1 MILPVV
7 AYGDP
12 VLRAPAQD
20 IFADYPGLEQ
30 LVDDMFE
37 TMYNAQGIGLAAPQ
51 VGHSIRLFVID
62 TSQVKQTKEQLE
74 LDPLKEVF
82 INPKRLT
89 EDGDPVDYEE
99 GCLSVPGIREDVTR
113 PEHITLEYLDRT
125 WTKRR
130 STFTG
135 LNARVIQHE
144 YDHIEGI
151 LFTDRLKP
159 LKKRFLRK
167 KLSLIT
173 RGEVEVP
180 YKMRFP
186 AQASRA

>member
-12 VLRAPAQD
+12 ILRQVAEETW
-20 IFADYPGLEQ
+20 ADYPGLEQ
-30 LVDDMFE
+30 LIDDMLE

-62 TSQVKQTKEQLE
+62 SSQVKTSKENLVV
-74 LDPLKEVF
+74 DPIKEVF
-82 INPKRLT
+82 INAKRIT
-89 EDGDPVDYEE
+89 EDGGLTDYEE
-99 GCLSVPGIREDVTR
+99 GCLSIPGIREDITR
-113 PEHITLEYLDRT
+113 HEEITLEYFDRN
-125 WTKRR
+125 WNKKKQ
-130 STFTG
+130 TFTG

-151 LFTDRLKP
+151 LFTDRIKP
-159 LKKRFLRK
+159 LKRRLLRK
-167 KLSLIT
+167 RLTGIS
-173 RGEVEVP
+173 RGDVDVA

-186 AQASRA
+186 QKARPV

>member
-1 MILPVV
+1 MILPII

-12 VLRAPAQD
+12 VLREIAKD
-20 IFADYPGLEQ
+20 VYGDYPGLEQ
-30 LVDDMFE
+30 LIDDMFE

-62 TSQVKQTKEQLE
+62 SSQVKSTNEQLE
-74 LDPLKEVF
+74 LEPLKEVF
-82 INPKRLT
+82 INAKRIA
-89 EDGDPVDYEE
+89 EPGEMIDYEE
-99 GCLSVPGIREDVTR
+99 GCLSLPGIREDVMR
-113 PEHITLEYLDRT
+113 PDAITIEYSDRN
-125 WTKRR
+125 WMKHKK
-130 STFTG
+130 TFTG

-167 KLSLIT
+167 KLSMIT
-173 RGEVEVP
+173 KGEVEVP

-186 AQASRA
+186 MERQRF

>member
-12 VLRAPAQD
+12 ILRQVAEETW
-20 IFADYPGLEQ
+20 ADYPGLEQ
-30 LVDDMFE
+30 LIDDMLE

-62 TSQVKQTKEQLE
+62 SSQVKTSKENLVV
-74 LDPLKEVF
+74 DPIKEVF
-82 INPKRLT
+82 INAKRIT
-89 EDGDPVDYEE
+89 EDGGLIDYEE
-99 GCLSVPGIREDVTR
+99 GCLSIPGIREDVTR
-113 PEHITLEYLDRT
+113 PEQITLEYFDRS
-125 WTKRR
+125 WTKKKQ
-130 STFTG
+130 TFTG

-151 LFTDRLKP
+151 LFTDRIKP
-159 LKKRFLRK
+159 LKRRLLRK
-167 KLSLIT
+167 RLTGIS
-173 RGEVEVP
+173 RGDVDVA

-186 AQASRA
+186 QKARPV